1 MDDPSKGKGKGL
13 SKGKSVQDLR
23 NQQFLTFSRNDALK
37 FSVWLQVWNVD
48 LFMAI
53 LWSGYQKEHLDYS
66 MLLRLSQED
75 GTLPQGLLSVFFPG
89 MFRGRV
95 LSGLYFAY
103 EAHLYCRSTF
113 RHEGR
118 AFCQR
123 LGVQLGRFL
132 IDPPMDLIPFTF
144 YICFPTTTWDLIV
157 SRFQTS
163 GVLQILAGDV
173 PWTCDSEGYRLINF
187 SFSPRSA
194 LYFLLMNLWYHASRG
209 TNFTSG
215 VANSCIVSLR
225 LRMKHFATIF
235 RGGSNCWNRRYLDF
249 LLKVPSTL
257 AINDSVELSTIHT
270 LRSPPDVNLW
280 DVMHFLNL
288 QTSPGRDFQWIGH
301 CLIRR
306 NLYDFL
312 QQPGMLDTW
321 VHPQAFLHFLSP
333 SARQLMLSRL

>member
-1 MDDPSKGKGKGL
+1 ME
-13 SKGKSVQDLR
+13 DLR
-23 NQQFLTFSRNDALK
+23 NQQFLTFSRNDALN

-123 LGVQLGRFL
+123 LGVELGRFL

-157 SRFQTS
+157 SR
-163 GVLQILAGDV
+163 
-173 PWTCDSEGYRLINF
+173 
-187 SFSPRSA
+187 
-194 LYFLLMNLWYHASRG
+194 
-209 TNFTSG
+209 
-215 VANSCIVSLR
+215 
-225 LRMKHFATIF
+225 KHFATIF
-235 RGGSNCWNRRYLDF
+235 RGGSNFWNHHYLDF

-270 LRSPPDVNLW
+270 LRSPPDVHLW

>member
-1 MDDPSKGKGKGL
+1 ME
-13 SKGKSVQDLR
+13 DLR
-23 NQQFLTFSRNDALK
+23 NQQFLTFSRNDALN

-53 LWSGYQKEHLDYS
+53 LWSGYQKEHLDYA

-75 GTLPQGLLSVFFPG
+75 GTLPQGLLTVFSPG

-118 AFCQR
+118 AFCQQ
-123 LGVQLGRFL
+123 LGVELGRFL

-173 PWTCDSEGYRLINF
+173 PWTCDSEGYPLINF

-215 VANSCIVSLR
+215 VANFCIVSLR

-235 RGGSNCWNRRYLDF
+235 RGGSNFWNRRYLDF

-257 AINDSVELSTIHT
+257 AINDVVELSTIHT

-288 QTSPGRDFQWIGH
+288 QTSPGRDFQWMGH

>member
-1 MDDPSKGKGKGL
+1 
-13 SKGKSVQDLR
+13 
-23 NQQFLTFSRNDALK
+23 
-37 FSVWLQVWNVD
+37 
-48 LFMAI
+48 MAI

-89 MFRGRV
+89 MFRGQV

-123 LGVQLGRFL
+123 LGVELGRFL

-173 PWTCDSEGYRLINF
+173 PWTCDSEGYPLINF

-215 VANSCIVSLR
+215 VANFCIVSLR

-235 RGGSNCWNRRYLDF
+235 RGGSNF
-249 LLKVPSTL
+249 
-257 AINDSVELSTIHT
+257 
-270 LRSPPDVNLW
+270 
-280 DVMHFLNL
+280 
-288 QTSPGRDFQWIGH
+288 
-301 CLIRR
+301 
-306 NLYDFL
+306 
-312 QQPGMLDTW
+312 
-321 VHPQAFLHFLSP
+321 
-333 SARQLMLSRL
+333 